1 MCVPYL
7 LFNQLFNYLIHFTTV
22 RRQSPSSNLHYG
34 NNFSGQQWYEINPS
48 ILQDEANSRDSTT
61 AKREIAFRTNPLITA
76 QVRLRPKFKNGI
88 FFGILNRKSGLQIPI
103 SHFFAEREGF
113 EPPDPLRSTVFKTA
127 AFDHSAISPKSN
139 VISLHVTFSVK
150 WTAKISTFFEI
161 ASGWEEK
168 A

>member
-1 MCVPYL
+1 MP
-7 LFNQLFNYLIHFTTV
+7 
-22 RRQSPSSNLHYG
+22 
-34 NNFSGQQWYEINPS
+34 
-48 ILQDEANSRDSTT
+48 A
-61 AKREIAFRTNPLITA
+61 
-76 QVRLRPKFKNGI
+76 
-88 FFGILNRKSGLQIPI
+88 
-103 SHFFAEREGF
+103 SHFPAEREGF

-161 ASGWEEK
+161 ASGCEEK